1 MNTFLQELSKK
12 AAERWAS
19 VLVGPGLLFVVCV
32 LVGRHQG
39 FTHALDLAHLRA
51 YVRSVSTDKA
61 YQELAGLLTAASVV
75 LLAAAVAGLVASSAG
90 GLVERLWL
98 PAGPD
103 WYVNLLV
110 RWRGRRWNRKE
121 QAYRTVETEVQQELV
136 RNRRRGI
143 ETPSRA
149 SDLRRLLARRNAY
162 SEREPNEATWMA
174 QRTAGAAA
182 RVETRYRMDLT
193 EIWPH
198 IWSVADGQVR
208 DDIQG
213 VRDNFTGAARTAA
226 WGGGLVGIATI
237 TLWWPAAALGAIL
250 LVTGHRRGRVAIDI
264 LVPLIESA
272 VDLYLRD
279 AAGRMGVP
287 CPHTFSPAVA
297 DRVIRILRGQLSDA
311 S

>member
-12 AAERWAS
+12 AAERWAA
-19 VLVGPGLLFVVCV
+19 VLLGPGLLFVACV

-39 FTHALDLAHLRA
+39 FTRALDLAHLRA

-61 YQELAGLLTAASVV
+61 YQEPAGLVMAASVV
-75 LLAAAVAGLVASSAG
+75 LLGAAVAGLVASSAG

-110 RWRGRRWNRKE
+110 RWREWRWSRKE
-121 QAYRTVETEVQQELV
+121 QAYRTVEAEARQELV

-143 ETPSRA
+143 DTHSR
-149 SDLRRLLARRNAY
+149 STELRRLLSRRNAY
-162 SEREPNEATWMA
+162 SERLPDQPTWMA
-174 QRTAGAAA
+174 QRMAGATA
-182 RVETRYRMDLT
+182 RVEKRYRMDLA

-213 VRDNFTGAARTAA
+213 VRDTLTGAGRTAA
-226 WGGGLVGIATI
+226 WGGGLLGVAAVTF
-237 TLWWPAAALGAIL
+237 WWPAAALGVVL
-250 LVTGHRRGRVAIDI
+250 LVTGHRRGRVAIDT

-272 VDLYLRD
+272 VDLYLRE
-279 AAGRMGVP
+279 AARRMGVP
-287 CPHTFSPAVA
+287 CPYTFSPAVA
-297 DRVIRILRGQLSDA
+297 DRVTRVLRVQASDT
-311 S
+311 

>member
-19 VLVGPGLLFVVCV
+19 VLLGPGLLFVACV

-51 YVRSVSTDKA
+51 YVRSVVTDKA
-61 YQELAGLLTAASVV
+61 HQEPAGLVMAAAIV
-75 LLAAAVAGLVASSAG
+75 LFGAAVAGLAASSTG

-110 RWRGRRWNRKE
+110 RWRGRRWSRKE
-121 QAYRTVETEVQQELV
+121 LACRSVEAEARQELV

-143 ETPSRA
+143 DTHSRSA
-149 SDLRRLLARRNAY
+149 ELRRLLARRNAY
-162 SEREPNEATWMA
+162 SERQPDQPTWMA
-174 QRTAGAAA
+174 QRMAGATA
-182 RVETRYRMDLT
+182 RVEERYRMDLA

-198 IWSVADGQVR
+198 VWSVADSQVR

-213 VRDNFTGAARTAA
+213 VRDGFTGAGRTTA
-226 WGGGLVGIATI
+226 WGGGLLGVAAI
-237 TLWWPAAALGAIL
+237 TFWWPAAALAVIL
-250 LVTGHRRGRVAIDI
+250 LFTGHRRGRAAIDT
-264 LVPLIESA
+264 LVPLIEST

-279 AAGRMGVP
+279 TAIRMGIA
-287 CPHTFSPAVA
+287 CPDAFSPAVA
-297 DRVIRILRGQLSDA
+297 DRVTRILRVRASDA
-311 S
+311 

>member
-19 VLVGPGLLFVVCV
+19 VLLGPGLLFVACV
-32 LVGRHQG
+32 IVGRHQG
-39 FTHALDLAHLRA
+39 FTHALDLARLRA
-51 YVRSVSTDKA
+51 YVGSVGTDKA
-61 YQELAGLLTAASVV
+61 YQEP
-75 LLAAAVAGLVASSAG
+75 AGLVMAASLVLLGAAAAGLAASSAG
-90 GLVERLWL
+90 VLVERLWL

-110 RWRGRRWNRKE
+110 RWRGRRWSRKE
-121 QAYRTVETEVQQELV
+121 QAYRTVEAEARQELV

-143 ETPSRA
+143 DTHSRSA
-149 SDLRRLLARRNAY
+149 ELRRLLARRNAY
-162 SEREPNEATWMA
+162 SERPPDQPTWMA
-174 QRTAGAAA
+174 QRMAGAPA
-182 RVETRYRMDLT
+182 RVEERYRMDLA

-213 VRDNFTGAARTAA
+213 VRDTLTGAGRTAA
-226 WGGGLVGIATI
+226 WGGGLLGVAAVTF
-237 TLWWPAAALGAIL
+237 WWPAAALGVIL
-250 LVTGHRRGRVAIDI
+250 LATGHRRGRAAVDT

-279 AAGRMGVP
+279 AAVRMGVP
-287 CPHTFSPAVA
+287 CPYAFSPAVA
-297 DRVIRILRGQLSDA
+297 DRVLRILRVRASDT
-311 S
+311 